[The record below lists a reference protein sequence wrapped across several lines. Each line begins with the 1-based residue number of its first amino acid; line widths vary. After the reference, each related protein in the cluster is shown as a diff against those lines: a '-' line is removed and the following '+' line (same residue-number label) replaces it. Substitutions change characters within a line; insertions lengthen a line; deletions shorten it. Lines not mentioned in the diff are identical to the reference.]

1 METIINTCKVAN
13 YVAINKL
20 KHHPQNEELRA
31 ITPERMQSLKDSI
44 VKKGFYEPILVWK
57 KGGFV
62 LAGNQRLKA
71 VKELIEEGYEFR
83 TPDGKKNELPVVV
96 EDVDEKMA
104 LQILHQANNHHGD
117 WVHDKLVEAIREAEA
132 MGIGFDDLGY
142 TDDYVKGIME
152 EADALSLKLASG
164 LDESGKTT
172 GLIDED
178 EVPEAPVVPISKLG
192 DVWLLGAYYECE
204 KCSKKYSVKEARVL
218 SLECQCDVK
227 KAKKSVK

>member
-1 METIINTCKVAN
+1 MIIKTCKVAN
-13 YVAINKL
+13 YVSVKKL

-71 VKELIEEGYEFR
+71 VKELIEEGYELV
-83 TPDGKKNELPVVV
+83 TPDGKKNELPVVI

-117 WVHDKLVEAIREAEA
+117 WVQQKLLEAIKDAGE
-132 MGIGFDDLGY
+132 MGISVEDLGY
-142 TDDYVKGIME
+142 TEDYYKQIMKDATASAERASAEAAEGDGTGGIGDFKE
-152 EADALSLKLASG
+152 KFTIIVEC
-164 LDESGKTT
+164 KT
-172 GLIDED
+172 ED
-178 EVPEAPVVPISKLG
+178 EQQDLFTEFT
-192 DVWLLGAYYECE
+192 D
-204 KCSKKYSVKEARVL
+204 R
-218 SLECQCDVK
+218 SLNVRLMQ
-227 KAKKSVK
+227 